1 MMFTRLCTKTAILC
15 ILPVLGALFL
25 TACPETPTYPF
36 VCENGTPGEG
46 SAITANIQL
55 CASCNT
61 PDFVLEGS
69 SCVAFVQDSFPF
81 VCENGTPE
89 TSVLATA
96 QNIQLCTSCN
106 TPDFVLQGSECVTA
120 TPDSFPFI
128 CENGTPEMSVRATT
142 ANVELCASCDT
153 PDYVLQGSSCVA
165 FTQDSFSFVCE
176 NGTAETR
183 GTAPTANVELCASC
197 NTPDYEL
204 QDGACVAVV
213 PPTFAYVCENGTAE
227 SGTVETA
234 DTELCTACNS
244 GYVIDGTT
252 CLTDTDRDGIA
263 DTVDIDDDNDGLI
276 EIATL
281 TELHNI
287 RYNLSGTSYDTDEDD
302 AADNTGTTAGAPTAA
317 TGNCET
323 PVDGSAPSIY
333 LCGYE
338 LAADLDFDTD
348 GNGTWVDNN
357 GTYTLDSTDNNSV
370 YFPIENGNGGWQPI
384 GVIGTYNSSI
394 RGFDSQVPFAAI
406 FEGNNFSISNL
417 AIQRDDVSIGLFAV
431 VGEGARIRNVVLRDA
446 LISNGRIGGSVPVS
460 SGALAGLTYRAGLT
474 GNYGT
479 GITVAAS
486 DDGGGLFG
494 NTEFSQLS
502 ANRVI
507 SATLIGE
514 TSSAN
519 TLGALL
525 VARWQPSY
533 LITMLLM

>member
-1 MMFTRLCTKTAILC
+1 MSWGGKIPRCIEVVHLLDTPVPNRYTIPMMFTRLCTKAAIFC
-15 ILPVLGALFL
+15 LPVLGALFL

-55 CASCNT
+55 CASCNA
-61 PDFVLEGS
+61 DYVLEGS
-69 SCVAFVQDSFPF
+69 SCVAFTPDSFPF

-89 TSVLATA
+89 RSVLATA
-96 QNIQLCTSCN
+96 QNVQLCTSCN

-213 PPTFAYVCENGTAE
+213 PPTFAYVCENGTPE

-263 DTVDIDDDNDGLI
+263 DTVDVDDDNDGLI

-384 GVIGTYNSSI
+384 GVIGTYNRCTRVLIHRCRS
-394 RGFDSQVPFAAI
+394 R
-406 FEGNNFSISNL
+406 
-417 AIQRDDVSIGLFAV
+417 LF
-431 VGEGARIRNVVLRDA
+431 LK
-446 LISNGRIGGSVPVS
+446 
-460 SGALAGLTYRAGLT
+460 
-474 GNYGT
+474 
-479 GITVAAS
+479 GI
-486 DDGGGLFG
+486 
-494 NTEFSQLS
+494 
-502 ANRVI
+502 I
-507 SATLIGE
+507 SAFP
-514 TSSAN
+514 TSPYSAMMFP
-519 TLGALL
+519 L
-525 VARWQPSY
+525 VSLPLSVKARGSATWFCG
-533 LITMLLM
+533 MH

>member
-1 MMFTRLCTKTAILC
+1 
-15 ILPVLGALFL
+15 
-25 TACPETPTYPF
+25 
-36 VCENGTPGEG
+36 
-46 SAITANIQL
+46 
-55 CASCNT
+55 
-61 PDFVLEGS
+61 
-69 SCVAFVQDSFPF
+69 
-81 VCENGTPE
+81 
-89 TSVLATA
+89 
-96 QNIQLCTSCN
+96 
-106 TPDFVLQGSECVTA
+106 
-120 TPDSFPFI
+120 
-128 CENGTPEMSVRATT
+128 MSVRATT

-213 PPTFAYVCENGTAE
+213 PPTFAYVCENGTPE

-287 RYNLSGTSYDTDEDD
+287 RYNLTGTSYDTDEDD
-302 AADNTGTTAGAPTAA
+302 TADNTGTTTGAPTAA

-323 PVDGSAPSIY
+323 PVEGSAPSIY

-338 LAADLDFDTD
+338 LVADLDFDTNGD
-348 GNGTWVDNN
+348 GTWVDNN
-357 GTYTLDSTDNNSV
+357 GTYTLDSADSNSV

-384 GVIGTYNSSI
+384 GVIGTYNGAT
-394 RGFDSQVPFAAI
+394 RDFDSQMPFTAV

-446 LISNGRIGGSVPVS
+446 LISNGRISYKPLS
-460 SGALAGLTYRAGLT
+460 SGALAGFTVPRCAYR
-474 GNYGT
+474 
-479 GITVAAS
+479 
-486 DDGGGLFG
+486 
-494 NTEFSQLS
+494 
-502 ANRVI
+502 
-507 SATLIGE
+507 
-514 TSSAN
+514 
-519 TLGALL
+519 
-525 VARWQPSY
+525 
-533 LITMLLM
+533 